1 MTITL
6 TKEIDIED
14 LINSY
19 KTIDLPIECKERLE
33 ELDSHNGLGEFSEYF
48 INNLSPQELNS
59 PMVYE
64 EFVNR
69 LSEDAK
75 NYIEIQGQLLNTE
88 FRDTEELKLVDVQGD
103 IDDENIT
110 YLYFSNNKDV
120 LVMKVVEGNK
130 KIYVNKNI
138 ICPPINILTKSDL
151 TSKSFELVK
160 YCYNF
165 WVSSDNGLNSFIEKD
180 IYEDD
185 GYNKED
191 FENMFSELNQYKTHI
206 PSVEEITFEEDAINI
221 YPKFFESFNLKE
233 LI

>member
-1 MTITL
+1 MIINL

-19 KTIDLPIECKERLE
+19 KTIDLPTECKERLE
-33 ELDSHNGLGEFSEYF
+33 ELDRHNGLGEFTEYF
-48 INNLSPQELNS
+48 INNLSPQELYS
-59 PMVYE
+59 PMEYE
-64 EFVNR
+64 EFINR
-69 LSEDAK
+69 LNEDAK
-75 NYIEIQGQLLNTE
+75 NYIEMQEQLLNTE

-103 IDDENIT
+103 IDDENII

-120 LVMKVVEGNK
+120 LIMKVVSGNE

-138 ICPPINILTKSDL
+138 VCPPINILTKSDL
-151 TSKSFELVK
+151 TSKSFNLVK
-160 YCYNF
+160 YCYKF
-165 WVSSDNGLNSFIEKD
+165 WLDSVNGLNSYIEKD
-180 IYEDD
+180 VYEDD
-185 GYNKED
+185 GYTKED

-206 PSVEEITFEEDAINI
+206 PSVEEITFEDDTINV